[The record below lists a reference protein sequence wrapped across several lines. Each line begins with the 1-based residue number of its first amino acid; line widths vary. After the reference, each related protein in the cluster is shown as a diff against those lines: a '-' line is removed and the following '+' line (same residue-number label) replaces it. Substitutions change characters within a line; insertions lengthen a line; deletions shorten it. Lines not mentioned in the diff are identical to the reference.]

1 MGRTAQEPIKGR
13 KGRAKHAERI
23 LATLRGLGRPASA
36 YDIQARLAKTE
47 HLAPPT
53 IYRALGRLIEDGSVH
68 KVESLNAFVA
78 CSRGCHREPS
88 VFAICDRCGLVS
100 ELTEPSIGKVVE
112 AWSHAAQ
119 FSVTN
124 AALELHGLCT
134 NCSPGSS
141 A

>member
-1 MGRTAQEPIKGR
+1 MKRTTRTPINRR
-13 KGRAKHAERI
+13 KGQAKHAEKI

-36 YDIQARLAKTE
+36 YDIQAQLSGKE

-53 IYRALGRLIEDGSVH
+53 IYRVLDRLIEDGSVH

-78 CSRGCHREPS
+78 CSHDCHREPS
-88 VFAICDRCGLVS
+88 VFAICDRCGTVS
-100 ELTEPSIGKVVE
+100 ELNDPGIGKVVE
-112 AWSHAAQ
+112 AWSRAAE

-134 NCSPGSS
+134 VCNRGLP